1 MKMVSFISYINCMNK
16 FLVVL
21 ILFIFNLGFAQR
33 AIVPKKDVKVGLVL
47 SGGGA
52 KGFAHIGVL
61 KVLEEAGIRIDYIA
75 GTSMGAIIGGLY
87 ASGYRAHE
95 LDSILK
101 AYDLNGL
108 IQDELPREASSF
120 YQKENDGKYA
130 ISFPLV
136 NRKIELPSAVSSGQR
151 VFNIFSQLTE
161 HVHEVEDFS
170 KLPIPFFCIATDLE
184 TGEEVVLD
192 HGFLPEAIRASG
204 SFPGLLT
211 PVKMDGRIL
220 VDGGI
225 TNNFPVERMDE
236 MGVDYIIGVN
246 VSGGLTDRDNLNTLP
261 EILIQVAGF
270 QMYEKWD
277 EEIRLT
283 DIYIRPDLENY
294 ETLSFDKS
302 QEITILG
309 EEAANKN
316 MTNLLIIA
324 SQQIKIEQDESIY
337 TSVAKDLI
345 VIKEIEINGNTNYT
359 DNYCI
364 DKLKIEV
371 GKSISHKK
379 FMKGIDALTAT
390 RNFESIY
397 YKLIPVEGGTR
408 VEFEILENETSTII
422 QFGAHY
428 DDLYKTGILI
438 NLTKK
443 HSLFKNDFLSAD
455 FIIGDNVRYNID
467 YFIENGFNWS
477 VGINTRF
484 NKFKQDLVL
493 SSLPQRSVEDLT
505 LKVPIEYNDFT
516 TRLYVQTTL
525 TNKLALRIG
534 IEHKYLNIFTEEII
548 DDKLEKLHFD
558 KSNYYNLFGKLTI
571 DSYDTN
577 YFPKKG
583 FYFNTDYIVYLL
595 SSNFNGDFN
604 SFSQLYGKIGFAQSF
619 YSKLT
624 LHLISEAGITIE
636 NNGNEVLDYHLGGN
650 NENFIN
656 TFVPFYG
663 YDVADL
669 NETAFIRTEL
679 TVRYELFKNNFVS
692 FTGNFGRLNEDLW
705 NNGDIF
711 EDTISGY
718 AIGYGLKSFIGPL
731 EIKYS
736 WTPDNS
742 SDYWYFNIGF
752 WF

>member
-1 MKMVSFISYINCMNK
+1 
-16 FLVVL
+16 
-21 ILFIFNLGFAQR
+21 
-33 AIVPKKDVKVGLVL
+33 
-47 SGGGA
+47 
-52 KGFAHIGVL
+52 
-61 KVLEEAGIRIDYIA
+61 
-75 GTSMGAIIGGLY
+75 
-87 ASGYRAHE
+87 
-95 LDSILK
+95 
-101 AYDLNGL
+101 
-108 IQDELPREASSF
+108 
-120 YQKENDGKYA
+120 
-130 ISFPLV
+130 
-136 NRKIELPSAVSSGQR
+136 
-151 VFNIFSQLTE
+151 
-161 HVHEVEDFS
+161 
-170 KLPIPFFCIATDLE
+170 
-184 TGEEVVLD
+184 
-192 HGFLPEAIRASG
+192 
-204 SFPGLLT
+204 LL
-211 PVKMDGRIL
+211 
-220 VDGGI
+220 
-225 TNNFPVERMDE
+225 
-236 MGVDYIIGVN
+236 
-246 VSGGLTDRDNLNTLP
+246 
-261 EILIQVAGF
+261 
-270 QMYEKWD
+270 
-277 EEIRLT
+277 
-283 DIYIRPDLENY
+283 
-294 ETLSFDKS
+294 
-302 QEITILG
+302 
-309 EEAANKN
+309 
-316 MTNLLIIA
+316 
-324 SQQIKIEQDESIY
+324 
-337 TSVAKDLI
+337 
-345 VIKEIEINGNTNYT
+345 
-359 DNYCI
+359 
-364 DKLKIEV
+364 
-371 GKSISHKK
+371 
-379 FMKGIDALTAT
+379 
-390 RNFESIY
+390 
-397 YKLIPVEGGTR
+397 
-408 VEFEILENETSTII
+408 
-422 QFGAHY
+422 
-428 DDLYKTGILI
+428 
-438 NLTKK
+438 
-443 HSLFKNDFLSAD
+443 KNDFLSAD
-455 FIIGDNVRYNID
+455 FIIGDNIRYNID